1 MKDWQTSSKLLNN
14 AILVE
19 IIKITVAADS
29 SNLHFMI
36 ACVNTSL
43 EITLGIQ
50 LK

>member
-19 IIKITVAADS
+19 IIKITVAADG
-29 SNLHFMI
+29 SNVHFMI
-36 ACVNTSL
+36 ACVNASL
-43 EITLGIQ
+43 ERSLVFQ